1 MFTRSASGPY
11 YVPDESSKLR
21 TSYWVSFCSAVYAFL
36 PHVISSHQLFP
47 FAIEFRQLQKECTR
61 HVKRKGKLFKVDIS
75 WATMFNV
82 QKFCVVVFMDLKE
95 TIIFLHNMN
104 WLFFVSEWK
113 HTYYQEKHR
122 SFTNR

>member
-1 MFTRSASGPY
+1 
-11 YVPDESSKLR
+11 VPDESSKLR

-61 HVKRKGKLFKVDIS
+61 HVKREGKPFKVDIS

-82 QKFCVVVFMDLKE
+82 QKILRCGFYGSQRNYYFPAQYELVIFCK
-95 TIIFLHNMN
+95 
-104 WLFFVSEWK
+104 
-113 HTYYQEKHR
+113 
-122 SFTNR
+122 